1 MAYASSSDLVAR
13 FDARTIGQLVS
24 DTGQAVAQGSL
35 SSDTKLAAALDDASG
50 EIDAALMQGQRYSAA
65 DLTALTGNSLAY
77 LKRICCQI
85 AMARLWE
92 RRPYL
97 DEEGAEKALNMAR
110 QALDRLRKGENLFAV
125 EDNLAASTPEVVTPT
140 VTSIESLNLVVD
152 RARTRNGYFPPR
164 WLPGQI

>member
-1 MAYASSSDLVAR
+1 MAR
-13 FDARTIGQLVS
+13 FDARTVGQLVS
-24 DTGQAVAQGSL
+24 DTGQSVPPASLATNTAV
-35 SSDTKLAAALDDASG
+35 LAALEDASG

-65 DLTALTGNSLAY
+65 DLAALTGNSLAY

-125 EDNLAASTPEVVTPT
+125 EDNLAASVPSIETPS
-140 VTSIESLNLVVD
+140 VTSIENLNLVVD
-152 RARTRNGYFPPR
+152 RARGWNGFYPAR